1 MIYATANQKGGV
13 GKTTTCLNVAT
24 VLAELGKLVLMVD
37 LDPQAGLTTSLGFNP
52 EEMQPTIYNLLIDD
66 SNELDIKQVV
76 MKTNVANL
84 DFIPA
89 NLDLS
94 GAEIELIREMSWDRT
109 LEGKL
114 KPIRGDYDYIF
125 IDCPP
130 SLGVLTTNAFLAAQ
144 MVIVPVQSEYLAMRG
159 LKQLQKI
166 VAKVQK
172 KGNPALRIKILR
184 TMHDSRTIHSTE
196 IVDELKRVFGE
207 RTFDTIIKR
216 SVKFSEAVAAAQPI
230 IKYAKDSPGALAYR
244 DLAKEILADEQHKT
258 TVN

>member
-24 VLAELGKLVLMVD
+24 VLSELGKRVLMVD
-37 LDPQAGLTTSLGFNP
+37 LDPQAGLTTSLGHDP
-52 EEMQPTIYNLLIDD
+52 ETMQPTIYDLLIDD
-66 SNELDIKQVV
+66 SDKLDIRQVIL
-76 MKTNVANL
+76 KTALANL
-84 DFIPA
+84 DFVPS

-109 LEGKL
+109 LEEKL
-114 KPIRGDYDYIF
+114 KPVRGDYDFIF

-130 SLGVLTTNAFLAAQ
+130 SLGVLTTNAFMAAQ
-144 MVIVPVQSEYLAMRG
+144 MVIVPVQAEYLAMRG

-172 KGNPALRIKILR
+172 KGNPSLHIKILR

-196 IVDELKRVFGE
+196 IVEELKRVFGE
-207 RTFDTIIKR
+207 RVFETVVKR
-216 SVKFSEAVAAAQPI
+216 SVKFSESVAAAQPI
-230 IKYAKDSPGALAYR
+230 VTYAGDSPGALAYR
-244 DLAKEILADEQHKT
+244 ELAKEILDEQNKT
-258 TVN
+258 AVH